1 MNNFCFSHKGVYMQN
16 LVKEFNDNNPKFK
29 RVNIDVCS
37 RLFELVNETGHLA
50 GEYLK
55 ITNYNSK
62 NFKLDCNFETEL
74 GDVFY
79 SLISLSNDLGVDIEK
94 VLNLTLNK
102 FKIRCEKFEAKT
114 IHNEDAFDG
123 DEGKGQFKP
132 KLSESIQNCK
142 DDYHADGNEYKI
154 FEDLELNDDDK

>member
-1 MNNFCFSHKGVYMQN
+1 MQN

-55 ITNYNSK
+55 ITGYNTK
-62 NFKLDCNFETEL
+62 KFKADSNFETEL

-102 FKIRCEKFEAKT
+102 FKIRCEKLEAKS
-114 IHNEDAFDG
+114 IHEDNESDKNTG
-123 DEGKGQFKP
+123 CQNELQ
-132 KLSESIQNCK
+132 LESHKSNQNDK
-142 DDYHADGNEYKI
+142 DDYHVEGNEYKI
-154 FEDLELNDDDK
+154 FEDLELNDDIQKK